1 MLIGGRF
8 MAVRFSDRVNA
19 IQDSVV
25 GDILKLTE
33 QPDMISFAGGLPAEQ
48 TFPKEQVGEA
58 TVKMLQSSGEKAL
71 QYGPSLGF
79 TPLREKIA
87 KRTNVRYQTDLTE
100 ANILITSGSQ
110 EALDLVCRVFCNKG
124 DKVAVEKP
132 TYVGALMA
140 FDLSEV
146 GYAEIDSDIN
156 GMDPEILDK
165 CLTEDPSIRMIYVIP
180 DFQNP
185 TGITWSLERRHKFME
200 VINKHEIPVIEDNP
214 YGELRFTGEF
224 LPSLKALDTK
234 GLVLSLGTFSKT
246 FAPGMR
252 LGWVAADTALIG
264 KCEAIRTAMDLSTAP
279 FTMRVADSWLANFDY
294 EKHIEEIRKLYKV
307 RCDAM
312 LSALAEYLPEGVEF
326 TRPEGGLFCW
336 VTLPKHLNSLE
347 ILKECIENKVAFVP
361 GAAFFTSKGNDNYFR
376 MNYSYCDEATIREG
390 VKRIGEV
397 LKKHV

>member
-1 MLIGGRF
+1 
-8 MAVRFSDRVNA
+8 MAVQFSDRVNA
-19 IQDSVV
+19 IKNSVV

-48 TFPKEQVGEA
+48 TFPKAQVAEA
-58 TVKMLQSSGEKAL
+58 TVKMLQESGEKAL
-71 QYGPSLGF
+71 QYGPSNGF
-79 TPLREKIA
+79 TPLRNKIA
-87 KRTNVRYQTDLTE
+87 ERSNAVYQTHLTE
-100 ANILITSGSQ
+100 DNILVTSGSQ

-124 DKVAVEKP
+124 HKVAVEKP

-140 FDLSEV
+140 FDLTEV
-146 GYAEIDSDIN
+146 GYSEITSDEF
-156 GMDPEILDK
+156 GMDPEALDK

-185 TGITWSLERRHKFME
+185 TGITWSLERRQKFME
-200 VINKHEIPVIEDNP
+200 VVNKHEIPVIEDNP
-214 YGELRFTGEF
+214 YGELRFRGDF
-224 LPSLKALDTK
+224 LPSLNSMDPK

-252 LGWVAADTALIG
+252 LGWVAGDKDLIA
-264 KCEAIRTAMDLSTAP
+264 KCNAIRTGMDLSTSP
-279 FTMRVADSWLANFDY
+279 FTMRVADAWLENFDY
-294 EKHIEEIRKLYKV
+294 DAHIDEIKKLYRI

-312 LSALAEYLPEGVEF
+312 MVALEKYLPKEVHF

-336 VTLPKHLNSLE
+336 VTLPKNLDSLD

-361 GAAFFTSKGNDNYFR
+361 GSAFFTTQGNDNYFR
-376 MNYSYCDEATIREG
+376 MNYSYCDEATIDEG

-397 LKKHV
+397 LKKHI